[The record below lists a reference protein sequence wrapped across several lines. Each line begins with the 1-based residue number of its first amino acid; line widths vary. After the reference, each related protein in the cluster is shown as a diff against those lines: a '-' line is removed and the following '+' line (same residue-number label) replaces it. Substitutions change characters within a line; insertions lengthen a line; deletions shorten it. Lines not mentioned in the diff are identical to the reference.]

1 MKAVGLYRY
10 LPIDHPESLVDLDLP
25 TPTPQGHD
33 LLVRV
38 RAVSV
43 NPVDYKVRAPKDK
56 TEAEPR
62 ILGWDAAGEVVAV
75 GPDVTLFHPGDRVWY
90 AGDITRAGSNAE
102 FQLVDERI
110 VGPMPASLSF
120 EQAAALPLTAI
131 TAWEALFDRLQV
143 PTVPH
148 ALPRRSIL
156 IIGGAGGVA
165 SIAIQLA
172 ARVAGLTVI
181 ATASRPE
188 SAAWARDL
196 GAQQVIDHHGD
207 IPAQLQQ
214 LGFATVDYV
223 FVTTHSAQHFDTAA
237 TVVAPQ
243 GKICL
248 IEGEDALDMSL
259 LKSKSAAL
267 VWEFMFTRSMYRTA
281 DMIEQHHLLTEVAR
295 LVDDGTLKTTLGRVV
310 GPLDAAHL
318 RQAHA
323 ELEAGRAIGKLVLR
337 GI

>member
-207 IPAQLQQ
+207 IPAQLQA